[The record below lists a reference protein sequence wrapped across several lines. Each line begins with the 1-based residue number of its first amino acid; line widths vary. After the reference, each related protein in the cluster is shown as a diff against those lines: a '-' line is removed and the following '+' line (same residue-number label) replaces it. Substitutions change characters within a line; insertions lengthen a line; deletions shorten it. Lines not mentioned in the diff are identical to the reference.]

1 MKKTL
6 LFLILIFFFL
16 PSFLVVEAATFSFD
30 KSSYSVGVAQTFQ
43 IQVNIDTGGE
53 QVNGA
58 DAYINYDS
66 SFLSV
71 EDVSAGSFFPTVTN
85 DTATAGKVYIAG
97 LVDDPASPKTGSGT
111 LATITFKGLKD
122 GTVNLT
128 FDCNNSKIV
137 KGDTNATNILQCSSD
152 YKAVISVGSGSD
164 GGSSSS
170 SSNSSSS
177 NDQSNSSNNNQ
188 PKTLPKSGIFENLIN
203 FAIPGSILFLIGG
216 GLKLFILK

>member
-1 MKKTL
+1 
-6 LFLILIFFFL
+6 
-16 PSFLVVEAATFSFD
+16 VVEAANFSFD
-30 KSSYSVGVAQTFQ
+30 KSSYSVGVGQTVQ

-85 DTATAGKVYIAG
+85 DTETAGKVYIAG

-122 GTVNLT
+122 GMVNLT

-152 YKAVISVGSGSD
+152 YKAVIFIGSGS
-164 GGSSSS
+164 GGG
-170 SSNSSSS
+170 SSNSS
-177 NDQSNSSNNNQ
+177 SNSSNNNQ
-188 PKTLPKSGIFENLIN
+188 PQTLPKSGIFENLIN
-203 FAIPGSILFLIGG
+203 FAIPGAILFLIGG

>member
-6 LFLILIFFFL
+6 LFLLLIFFFL

-30 KSSYSVGVAQTFQ
+30 KSSYSVGVGQTVQ
-43 IQVNIDTGGE
+43 VQVNIDTGGE
-53 QVNGA
+53 QINGA
-58 DAYINYDS
+58 DAYINYDN

-71 EDVSAGSFFPTVTN
+71 ENITAGSFFPTVTN
-85 DTATAGKVYIAG
+85 ETGTAGRIYIAAF
-97 LVDDPASPKTGSGT
+97 VDDPASSKTGSGT

-122 GTVNLT
+122 GTANLS

-137 KGDTNATNILQCSSD
+137 KSDANATNILQCSSD
-152 YKAVISVGSGSD
+152 YKAAISVGSGS
-164 GGSSSS
+164 GGSSSIS

-177 NDQSNSSNNNQ
+177 SDESNSSNNNQ
-188 PKTLPKSGIFENLIN
+188 PQTLPKSGIFENLIN
-203 FAIPGSILFLIGG
+203 FAIPGAILFLIGG

>member
-16 PSFLVVEAATFSFD
+16 PSFLVVEAANFSFD
-30 KSSYSVGVAQTFQ
+30 KSSYSVGVGQTVQ

-85 DTATAGKVYIAG
+85 DTETAGKVYIAG

-122 GTVNLT
+122 GTVNLI

-152 YKAVISVGSGSD
+152 YKAVIFIGSGS
-164 GGSSSS
+164 GGG
-170 SSNSSSS
+170 SSNSS
-177 NDQSNSSNNNQ
+177 SNSSNNNQ
-188 PKTLPKSGIFENLIN
+188 PQTLPKSGIFENLIN
-203 FAIPGSILFLIGG
+203 FAIPGTILFLIGG

>member
-1 MKKTL
+1 MKKNL
-6 LFLILIFFFL
+6 LFLLIAFFL
-16 PSFLVVEAATFSFD
+16 SPVFLAVNAASFSFD
-30 KSSYSVGVAQTFQ
+30 KSSYSVSTGQTFQ
-43 IQVNIDTGGE
+43 VQINIDVGE
-53 QVNGA
+53 DQVNGA

-71 EDVSAGSFFPTVTN
+71 ENISAGSFFTTVTN
-85 DTATAGKVYIAG
+85 DVNTPGKVYIAG
-97 LVDDPASPKTGSGT
+97 LVDDPASSKTGSGT

-137 KGDTNATNILQCSSD
+137 KNDANATNILQCAVD
-152 YKAVISVGSGSD
+152 NKAVVTVGSGNS
-164 GGSSSS
+164 GSSQSS
-170 SSNSSSS
+170 
-177 NDQSNSSNNNQ
+177 SNSSNNNQ

-203 FAIPGSILFLIGG
+203 FAIPGAILFLIGG

>member
-1 MKKTL
+1 MKKIL

-16 PSFLVVEAATFSFD
+16 PIFLVVEAAAFSFD
-30 KSSYSVGVAQTFQ
+30 KSSYSVDVGQTVQ

-53 QVNGA
+53 PVNGA

-85 DTATAGKVYIAG
+85 DTETAGKVYIAG

-152 YKAVISVGSGSD
+152 YKAAIYVGSGSD
-164 GGSSSS
+164 GDSSSS
-170 SSNSSSS
+170 SSNSS
-177 NDQSNSSNNNQ
+177 NNNQ
-188 PKTLPKSGIFENLIN
+188 PQTLPKSGIFENLIN
-203 FAIPGSILFLIGG
+203 FAIPGAILFLIGG

>member
-16 PSFLVVEAATFSFD
+16 PSFLVVEAANFSFD
-30 KSSYSVGVAQTFQ
+30 KSSYSVAVGQTVQ

-53 QVNGA
+53 PVNGA

-85 DTATAGKVYIAG
+85 DIETAGKVYIAG

-137 KGDTNATNILQCSSD
+137 KSDTNATNILQCSYD
-152 YKAVISVGSGSD
+152 YKAAISVGSGSS

-203 FAIPGSILFLIGG
+203 FAIPGTILFLIGG